1 MRLSLFFKKHRD
13 KQPPLL
19 EPSERIM
26 VVGLGNPGRRYAGT
40 RHNWGFDVLETYL
53 RGQQTTQTSE
63 HQALVDRITENGRLI
78 IVVLP
83 QTYMNR
89 SGTAVLPLL
98 DRYQVPLSHLL
109 IVHDDLDLPLGR
121 IRLRGYGS
129 SGGHRGV
136 ESVIQEL
143 GDNRFPRLR
152 GGIGPCPNGMK
163 AADFVLNP
171 FSESEK
177 PLVQQTIE
185 RASEAITS
193 FIVQGLEKSMNL
205 YNSLV

>member
-1 MRLSLFFKKHRD
+1 M
-13 KQPPLL
+13 
-19 EPSERIM
+19 
-26 VVGLGNPGRRYAGT
+26 
-40 RHNWGFDVLETYL
+40 
-53 RGQQTTQTSE
+53 
-63 HQALVDRITENGRLI
+63 I

-89 SGTAVLPLL
+89 SGTAVRPLL
-98 DRYQVPLSHLL
+98 DRYQVQLSHLL

-152 GGIGPCPNGMK
+152 GGNRPLSK
-163 AADFVLNP
+163 RH
-171 FSESEK
+171 ES
-177 PLVQQTIE
+177 
-185 RASEAITS
+185 R
-193 FIVQGLEKSMNL
+193 
-205 YNSLV
+205 